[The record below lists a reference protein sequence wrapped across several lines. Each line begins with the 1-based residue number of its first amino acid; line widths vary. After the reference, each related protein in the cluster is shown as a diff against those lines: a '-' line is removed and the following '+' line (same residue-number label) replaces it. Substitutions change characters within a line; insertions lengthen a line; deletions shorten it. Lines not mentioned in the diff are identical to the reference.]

1 MVFSYV
7 TSSFSVSRGSSMT
20 GSRTSCPT
28 EHRWLLWTDTSQNQ
42 KTFSVAY
49 HKVQQCFPYIDH
61 CVARRHRINIER
73 HELIWSFFFFSFFNN
88 AIWKSKNRSVHSSPH
103 STRSPCHSR
112 THTHTHTHTRSE
124 SDDTLTHEPT
134 DVTRR
139 LATGH
144 AGVDKLPDYCN
155 YYGVIITK
163 T

>member
-1 MVFSYV
+1 M
-7 TSSFSVSRGSSMT
+7 
-20 GSRTSCPT
+20 
-28 EHRWLLWTDTSQNQ
+28 
-42 KTFSVAY
+42 
-49 HKVQQCFPYIDH
+49 I
-61 CVARRHRINIER
+61 I
-73 HELIWSFFFFSFFNN
+73 FFF
-88 AIWKSKNRSVHSSPH
+88 I
-103 STRSPCHSR
+103 TRFGNLKIVPSIHLRIALVLPVILV
-112 THTHTHTHTRSE
+112 HTHTRSE

>member
-1 MVFSYV
+1 MF
-7 TSSFSVSRGSSMT
+7 
-20 GSRTSCPT
+20 PI
-28 EHRWLLWTDTSQNQ
+28 HRPLCGAAPQNQ
-42 KTFSVAY
+42 HRA
-49 HKVQQCFPYIDH
+49 PRIDLVFFLFIFLITRFGNLKIVPSIH
-61 CVARRHRINIER
+61 LRIALVLPVI
-73 HELIWSFFFFSFFNN
+73 L
-88 AIWKSKNRSVHSSPH
+88 V
-103 STRSPCHSR
+103 
-112 THTHTHTHTRSE
+112 HTHIHTRSE